1 MKKNLGI
8 IVLGLLL
15 SGCAT
20 APTVNDLIGKKI
32 LCGEWSTDNKVLITK
47 LPIDAYDFVTENSVA
62 YYTISETSDPRIG
75 FSRDFF
81 KYKLIYDEIIIFG
94 KKKSKSYMMN
104 NSTEH
109 ILNRSTGSR
118 RIGYTNSVEFKGK
131 FIQGHYIT
139 DVICKPLNDDKNI
152 RKLFNKIHKLRLE
165 KFKF

>member
-1 MKKNLGI
+1 MSKFLSI
-8 IVLGLLL
+8 LLLGLLL

-20 APTVNDLIGKKI
+20 APTVNDLVGKKI

-47 LPIDAYDFVTENSVA
+47 LPIDAYDFVTENSVT

-81 KYKLIYDEIIIFG
+81 KYKLIYDEILI
-94 KKKSKSYMMN
+94 KMN
-104 NSTEH
+104 NSSEH
-109 ILNRSTGSR
+109 NLNRSTGSR
-118 RIGYTNSVEFKGK
+118 RIGYSNS
-131 FIQGHYIT
+131 T

-152 RKLFNKIHKLRLE
+152 KKMFNKIHKLRLE

>member
-81 KYKLIYDEIIIFG
+81 KYKLIYDEIII
-94 KKKSKSYMMN
+94 KMN
-104 NSTEH
+104 NSSEH
-109 ILNRSTGSR
+109 NLNRSTGSR
-118 RIGYTNSVEFKGK
+118 RIGYSNS
-131 FIQGHYIT
+131 T

-152 RKLFNKIHKLRLE
+152 RKMFNKIHKLRLE

>member
-81 KYKLIYDEIIIFG
+81 KYKLIYDEIII
-94 KKKSKSYMMN
+94 KMN
-104 NSTEH
+104 NSSEH
-109 ILNRSTGSR
+109 NLNRSTGSR
-118 RIGYTNSVEFKGK
+118 RIGYSNS
-131 FIQGHYIT
+131 T

-152 RKLFNKIHKLRLE
+152 RNMFNKIHKLRLE
-165 KFKF
+165 KLKF

>member
-1 MKKNLGI
+1 MKKILGI

-20 APTVNDLIGKKI
+20 APTVNDLVGKKI

-47 LPIDAYDFVTENSVA
+47 LPIDAYDFVTENSVT

-81 KYKLIYDEIIIFG
+81 KYKLIYDEILI
-94 KKKSKSYMMN
+94 KMN
-104 NSTEH
+104 NSSEH
-109 ILNRSTGSR
+109 NLNRSTGSR
-118 RIGYTNSVEFKGK
+118 RIGYSNS
-131 FIQGHYIT
+131 T

-152 RKLFNKIHKLRLE
+152 RKMFNKIHKLRIE
-165 KFKF
+165 KQKF

>member
-20 APTVNDLIGKKI
+20 APTVNDLVGKKI

-47 LPIDAYDFVTENSVA
+47 LPIDAYDFVTENSVT

-81 KYKLIYDEIIIFG
+81 KYKLIYDEILI
-94 KKKSKSYMMN
+94 KMN
-104 NSTEH
+104 NSSEH
-109 ILNRSTGSR
+109 NLNRSTGSR
-118 RIGYTNSVEFKGK
+118 RIGYSNS
-131 FIQGHYIT
+131 T

-152 RKLFNKIHKLRLE
+152 RKMFNKIHKLRIE
-165 KFKF
+165 KQKF

>member
-47 LPIDAYDFVTENSVA
+47 LPIDAYDFVTENSVT

-75 FSRDFF
+75 LSRDFF
-81 KYKLIYDEIIIFG
+81 KYKLINDEILI
-94 KKKSKSYMMN
+94 KMN
-104 NSTEH
+104 NSSEH
-109 ILNRSTGSR
+109 NLNRSTGSR
-118 RIGYTNSVEFKGK
+118 RIGYPNS
-131 FIQGHYIT
+131 T

-152 RKLFNKIHKLRLE
+152 RNMFNKIHKLRLE

>member
-1 MKKNLGI
+1 MKKILGI

-20 APTVNDLIGKKI
+20 APTVNDLVGKKI

-47 LPIDAYDFVTENSVA
+47 LPIDAYDFVTENSVT

-81 KYKLIYDEIIIFG
+81 KYKLIYDEILI
-94 KKKSKSYMMN
+94 KMN
-104 NSTEH
+104 NSSEH
-109 ILNRSTGSR
+109 NLNRSTGSR
-118 RIGYTNSVEFKGK
+118 RIGYSNS
-131 FIQGHYIT
+131 T
-139 DVICKPLNDDKNI
+139 DVICRPLNDKKNI
-152 RKLFNKIHKLRLE
+152 RKMFNKIHKLRLE

>member
-32 LCGEWSTDNKVLITK
+32 LCGEWSTDNKVLMTK
-47 LPIDAYDFVTENSVA
+47 LPIDVYDFVTEKRVT

-75 FSRDFF
+75 LSRDFF
-81 KYKLIYDEIIIFG
+81 KYKLINDEILI
-94 KKKSKSYMMN
+94 KMN
-104 NSTEH
+104 NSSEH
-109 ILNRSTGSR
+109 NLNRSTGSR
-118 RIGYTNSVEFKGK
+118 RIGYSNSTN
-131 FIQGHYIT
+131 
-139 DVICKPLNDDKNI
+139 VICKPLNDDINI
-152 RKLFNKIHKLRLE
+152 KKMFNKIYKLRLE

>member
-20 APTVNDLIGKKI
+20 APTVNDLVGKKI

-47 LPIDAYDFVTENSVA
+47 LPIDAYDFVTENSVT

-81 KYKLIYDEIIIFG
+81 KYKLIYDEILIKMNTSISSF
-94 KKKSKSYMMN
+94 KMN
-104 NSTEH
+104 NSSDH
-109 ILNRSTGSR
+109 NLNRSTGSR
-118 RIGYTNSVEFKGK
+118 RIGYPN
-131 FIQGHYIT
+131 IT
-139 DVICKPLNDDKNI
+139 DVICRPLNDKKNI
-152 RKLFNKIHKLRLE
+152 GKMFNRIHKLRLE
-165 KFKF
+165 KLKF

>member
-81 KYKLIYDEIIIFG
+81 KYKLIYDEIII
-94 KKKSKSYMMN
+94 KMN
-104 NSTEH
+104 NSSEH
-109 ILNRSTGSR
+109 NLNRSTGSR
-118 RIGYTNSVEFKGK
+118 RIGYSNS
-131 FIQGHYIT
+131 T

>member
-20 APTVNDLIGKKI
+20 APTVNDLVGKKI

-81 KYKLIYDEIIIFG
+81 KYKLIYDEIII
-94 KKKSKSYMMN
+94 KMN
-104 NSTEH
+104 NSSEH
-109 ILNRSTGSR
+109 NLNRSTGSR
-118 RIGYTNSVEFKGK
+118 RIGYSNS
-131 FIQGHYIT
+131 T

-152 RKLFNKIHKLRLE
+152 RNMFNKIHKLRLE
-165 KFKF
+165 KLKF

>member
-20 APTVNDLIGKKI
+20 APTVNDLVGKKI

-47 LPIDAYDFVTENSVA
+47 LPIDAYDFVTENSVT

-81 KYKLIYDEIIIFG
+81 KYKLIYDEILIKMNTSISSF
-94 KKKSKSYMMN
+94 KMN
-104 NSTEH
+104 NSSEH
-109 ILNRSTGSR
+109 NLNRSTGSR
-118 RIGYTNSVEFKGK
+118 RIGYSNS
-131 FIQGHYIT
+131 T
-139 DVICKPLNDDKNI
+139 DVICRPLNDKKNI
-152 RKLFNKIHKLRLE
+152 RKMFNKIHKLRLE
-165 KFKF
+165 KLKF

>member
-20 APTVNDLIGKKI
+20 APTVNDLVGKKI

-47 LPIDAYDFVTENSVA
+47 LPIDAYDFVTEYSVT

-81 KYKLIYDEIIIFG
+81 KYKLIYDEILI
-94 KKKSKSYMMN
+94 KMN
-104 NSTEH
+104 NSSEH
-109 ILNRSTGSR
+109 NLNRSTGSR
-118 RIGYTNSVEFKGK
+118 RIGYSNS
-131 FIQGHYIT
+131 T
-139 DVICKPLNDDKNI
+139 DVICKPLNNDKNI
-152 RKLFNKIHKLRLE
+152 RKMFNKIHKLRLE

>member
-20 APTVNDLIGKKI
+20 APTVNDLVGKKI

-47 LPIDAYDFVTENSVA
+47 LPIDAYDFVTENSVT

-81 KYKLIYDEIIIFG
+81 KYKLIYDEILIKMNTSISSF
-94 KKKSKSYMMN
+94 KMN
-104 NSTEH
+104 NSSDH
-109 ILNRSTGSR
+109 NLNRSTGSR
-118 RIGYTNSVEFKGK
+118 RIGYPN
-131 FIQGHYIT
+131 IT
-139 DVICKPLNDDKNI
+139 DVICRPLNDKKNI
-152 RKLFNKIHKLRLE
+152 RKMFNKIHKLRLE
-165 KFKF
+165 KLKF

>member
-1 MKKNLGI
+1 MKKILGI

-81 KYKLIYDEIIIFG
+81 KYKLIYDEIII
-94 KKKSKSYMMN
+94 KMN
-104 NSTEH
+104 NSSEH
-109 ILNRSTGSR
+109 NLNRSTGSR
-118 RIGYTNSVEFKGK
+118 RIGYSNS
-131 FIQGHYIT
+131 T

-152 RKLFNKIHKLRLE
+152 RNMFNKIHKLRLE

>member
-1 MKKNLGI
+1 MKKILGI

-20 APTVNDLIGKKI
+20 APTVNDLVGKKI

-47 LPIDAYDFVTENSVA
+47 LPIDAYDFVTENSVT

-81 KYKLIYDEIIIFG
+81 KYKLIYDEILI
-94 KKKSKSYMMN
+94 KMN
-104 NSTEH
+104 NSSEH
-109 ILNRSTGSR
+109 NLNRSTGSR
-118 RIGYTNSVEFKGK
+118 RIGYSNS
-131 FIQGHYIT
+131 T

-152 RKLFNKIHKLRLE
+152 RKMFNKIHKLRLE

>member
-20 APTVNDLIGKKI
+20 APTVNDLVGKKI

-47 LPIDAYDFVTENSVA
+47 LPIDAYDFVTENSVT

-81 KYKLIYDEIIIFG
+81 KYKLIYDEILINRNCKG
-94 KKKSKSYMMN
+94 CKMN
-104 NSTEH
+104 NSSEH
-109 ILNRSTGSR
+109 NLNRSTGSR
-118 RIGYTNSVEFKGK
+118 RIGYSNS
-131 FIQGHYIT
+131 T
-139 DVICKPLNDDKNI
+139 DVICRPLNDKKNI
-152 RKLFNKIHKLRLE
+152 RKMFNKIHKLRLE
-165 KFKF
+165 KLKF

>member
-1 MKKNLGI
+1 MKKILGI

-20 APTVNDLIGKKI
+20 APTVNDLVGKKI

-47 LPIDAYDFVTENSVA
+47 LPIDAYDFVTENSVT

-81 KYKLIYDEIIIFG
+81 KYKLIYDEILI
-94 KKKSKSYMMN
+94 KMN
-104 NSTEH
+104 NSSEH
-109 ILNRSTGSR
+109 NLNRSTGSR
-118 RIGYTNSVEFKGK
+118 RIGYSNS
-131 FIQGHYIT
+131 T
-139 DVICKPLNDDKNI
+139 DVICKPLNNDKNI
-152 RKLFNKIHKLRLE
+152 RKMFNKIHKLRLE

>member
-81 KYKLIYDEIIIFG
+81 EYKLIYDEIII
-94 KKKSKSYMMN
+94 KMN
-104 NSTEH
+104 NSSEH
-109 ILNRSTGSR
+109 NLNRSTGSR
-118 RIGYTNSVEFKGK
+118 RIGYSNS
-131 FIQGHYIT
+131 T

-152 RKLFNKIHKLRLE
+152 RNMFNKIHKLRLE
-165 KFKF
+165 KLKF

>member
-81 KYKLIYDEIIIFG
+81 KYKLIYDEIII
-94 KKKSKSYMMN
+94 KMN
-104 NSTEH
+104 NSSEH
-109 ILNRSTGSR
+109 NLNRSTGSR
-118 RIGYTNSVEFKGK
+118 RIGYSNS
-131 FIQGHYIT
+131 T

-152 RKLFNKIHKLRLE
+152 RKMFNKIHKLRLE
-165 KFKF
+165 KLKF